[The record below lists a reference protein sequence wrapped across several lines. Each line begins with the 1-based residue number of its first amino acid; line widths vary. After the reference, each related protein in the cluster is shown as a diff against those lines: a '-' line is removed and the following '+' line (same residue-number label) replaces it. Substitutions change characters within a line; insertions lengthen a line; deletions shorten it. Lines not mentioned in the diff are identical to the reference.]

1 MLADKSSI
9 NGEFKVASVRQSN
22 HDMPVMHY
30 HDFYEI
36 YIQDEGTRDCA
47 IGNNFYK
54 LNPRDIVLIKPN
66 VLHQSLSSNTHSRTV
81 IYFTESFLKKY
92 FSAEVIQRF
101 IGAFQS
107 ESVTLSSDSYYKI
120 SKIIRDMKKDSDL
133 NSDNLIFAKFAE
145 IFVLILKSI
154 REQPTASLQSSR
166 VAAESSVNQGFS
178 PLIAY
183 VHENFLSLTS
193 IDEIASTFYVTPSHL
208 CRTFKKLTNYTI
220 IQYINLLKIQKSC
233 AMLHDTNKSITDI
246 ALDCGFNS
254 TMYFCKTFRSLL
266 HLTPTE
272 YRRNIKESISS

>member
-54 LNPRDIVLIKPN
+54 FNPRDIVLIKPN

-107 ESVTLSSDSYYKI
+107 ERVTLSSDSYYKI

-133 NSDNLIFAKFAE
+133 NSDNPELFTT
-145 IFVLILKSI
+145 LPRMWLKA
-154 REQPTASLQSSR
+154 T
-166 VAAESSVNQGFS
+166 
-178 PLIAY
+178 
-183 VHENFLSLTS
+183 
-193 IDEIASTFYVTPSHL
+193 
-208 CRTFKKLTNYTI
+208 
-220 IQYINLLKIQKSC
+220 
-233 AMLHDTNKSITDI
+233 
-246 ALDCGFNS
+246 
-254 TMYFCKTFRSLL
+254 
-266 HLTPTE
+266 
-272 YRRNIKESISS
+272 